1 MQKVNGC
8 DKDINP
14 GSAKFVFCGFSS
26 TGWINYFSDAGT
38 NCMFGQSIFAT
49 EFQKIQAVKHE
60 KAETALHSVPLKRI
74 VLQISSKLCNFD
86 CERGGKNLK
95 DCDCFMHLF
104 FF

>member
-1 MQKVNGC
+1 
-8 DKDINP
+8 
-14 GSAKFVFCGFSS
+14 
-26 TGWINYFSDAGT
+26 
-38 NCMFGQSIFAT
+38 MFGQSIFAT
-49 EFQKIQAVKHE
+49 ESQKIQAVQHE

-104 FF
+104 FLNKWGKNPPFLSLVLQVSTTADMVNKHSFTFFH